1 MPGELAKDCV
11 VIGDPTEASQIYN
24 KGFYGYPMS
33 GGGLQLE
40 FLEALFLVEAS
51 RLEVL
56 SGEKPV
62 PLHKLMAMAASDNRD
77 FEIKYIVY
85 RDLRQRGYVVKTAG
99 EDFDFRV
106 FPRGGSPTTT
116 QTKNWVAARS
126 ERALFD
132 MSSFVED
139 IDRAERTRKEL
150 LLAVVDEEGD
160 LTYYRADRAEP
171 KGRLEDPGSGEEVEA
186 RLLEDRVL
194 VFDEAG
200 AQRLYGSG
208 YYGKQLG
215 KVLQLSLIEAAYLME
230 EGRLR
235 VSTLAT
241 SRNVPLPRFKKR
253 ALKFQP
259 DFELRLSA
267 YRDLRSRGMVVK
279 TGFKYGTHFRV
290 YEDDPDKIHARFL
303 VHCIP
308 EDHTTT
314 WPEMSRAVR
323 LAHGVKKEIL
333 FAWVRPQGT
342 EYLRLARV
350 RP

>member
-11 VIGDPTEASQIYN
+11 IIRDPTEASQIYN
-24 KGFYGYPMS
+24 KGYYGYPMS
-33 GGGLQLE
+33 GGGLELE
-40 FLEALFLVEAS
+40 FLEALFLVESS
-51 RLEVL
+51 RLEIL
-56 SGEKPV
+56 SEGKPV
-62 PLHKLMAMAASDNRD
+62 SLPKLMSLAASDRRD

-85 RDLRQRGYVVKTAG
+85 RDLRQRGYIVKTAG
-99 EDFDFRV
+99 DDFDFRV

-116 QTKNWVAARS
+116 PTKNWVAAIS
-126 ERALFD
+126 ERAIFD
-132 MSSFVED
+132 MSAFVED

-160 LTYYRADRAEP
+160 LTYYRADRANP
-171 KGRLEDPGSGEEVEA
+171 VGKLNEDHLNDAVESH
-186 RLLEDRVL
+186 LLEDRVL

-200 AQRLYGSG
+200 AEQLTKNGH
-208 YYGKQLG
+208 YGKQLG

-230 EGRLR
+230 NNRLN

-241 SRNVPLPRFKKR
+241 SRNVPLPRFRKR
-253 ALKFQP
+253 ALKFQS
-259 DFELRLSA
+259 DFELRLNA

-290 YEDDPDKIHARFL
+290 YEDNPNKIHARFL
-303 VHCIP
+303 VHCLP

-323 LAHGVKKEIL
+323 LAHGVRKEIL
-333 FAWVRPQGT
+333 FAWTRSKST
-342 EYLRLARV
+342 EYLRLVRV

>member
-1 MPGELAKDCV
+1 MPGELADDSIIIK
-11 VIGDPTEASQIYN
+11 DPTEASQIYN
-24 KGFYGYPMS
+24 KGYYGYTLS
-33 GGGLQLE
+33 GGGLELE
-40 FLEALFLVEAS
+40 LLEALYLVEAS
-51 RLEVL
+51 RLEVV
-56 SGEKPV
+56 SNGKTV
-62 PLHKLMAMAASDNRD
+62 PLRKLMTLAASDRRD

-85 RDLRQRGYVVKTAG
+85 RDLRQRGYIVKTAG
-99 EDFDFRV
+99 DDFDFRV

-116 QTKNWVAARS
+116 PTKNWVAAIS
-126 ERALFD
+126 ERALFE
-132 MSSFVED
+132 MSSFMSD
-139 IDRAERTRKEL
+139 LDRAERTRKEL

-160 LTYYRADRAEP
+160 LTYYSADRTAP
-171 KGRLEDPGSGEEVEA
+171 RGQLSDGVEGA
-186 RLLEDRVL
+186 PVETHLLEDRVL

-200 AQRLYGSG
+200 AERLFRNGF
-208 YYGKQLG
+208 YGKQLG
-215 KVLQLSLIEAAYLME
+215 KILQLSLIEAAYLLE
-230 EGRLR
+230 RGRIA

-241 SRNVPLPRFKKR
+241 SRNVPLPRFIKR

-267 YRDLRSRGMVVK
+267 YRDLRSRGLVVK

-308 EDHTTT
+308 EEHTTS

>member
-1 MPGELAKDCV
+1 MPGELAEDS
-11 VIGDPTEASQIYN
+11 VIVRDPTEASQIYN
-24 KGFYGYPMS
+24 KGFYGYTMS
-33 GGGLQLE
+33 GGSLE
-40 FLEALFLVEAS
+40 LELLEALYLVESS

-56 SGEKPV
+56 SDGRPV
-62 PLHKLMAMAASDNRD
+62 SLRKLMSLASTDHRD

-85 RDLRQRGYVVKTAG
+85 RDLRQRGYIVKSAG
-99 EDFDFRV
+99 DDFDFRV

-116 QTKNWVAARS
+116 PTKNWVAAIS

-132 MSSFVED
+132 MASFMAD
-139 IDRAERTRKEL
+139 LDRAERTRKEL

-160 LTYYRADRAEP
+160 LTYYHADRTEP
-171 KGRLEDPGSGEEVEA
+171 KGSMAGRPEGVPVEGY
-186 RLLEDRVL
+186 LLEDRVL
-194 VFDEAG
+194 VLDEVG
-200 AQRLYGSG
+200 AERLFRNG

-215 KVLQLSLIEAAYLME
+215 KILQLSLIEAAYLLE
-230 EGRLR
+230 EGFITI
-235 VSTLAT
+235 STLAT
-241 SRNVPLPRFKKR
+241 SRSVPLPRFKKR

-259 DFELRLSA
+259 DFELRLGA
-267 YRDLRSRGMVVK
+267 YRDLRSRGLVVK

-308 EDHTTT
+308 EEHTTS
-314 WPEMSRAVR
+314 WPELSRAVR

-333 FAWVRPQGT
+333 FAWVRPKGT
-342 EYLRLARV
+342 EYLRLTRV